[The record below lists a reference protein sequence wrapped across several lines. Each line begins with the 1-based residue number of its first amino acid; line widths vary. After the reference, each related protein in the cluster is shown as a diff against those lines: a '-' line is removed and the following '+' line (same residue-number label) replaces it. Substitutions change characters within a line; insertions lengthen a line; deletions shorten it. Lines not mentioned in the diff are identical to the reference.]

1 MQALEAMIEGMLSST
16 DHPELRIRRNRD
28 GRVSVRVYARNAT
41 KTSKGFVSAKWS
53 DCTATPIRATFDRR
67 RPSKS
72 SSRPSRRNPY

>member
-41 KTSKGFVSAKWS
+41 KTGHGVAETLT
-53 DCTATPIRATFDRR
+53 DAVQAAAADRR
-67 RPSKS
+67 SK
-72 SSRPSRRNPY
+72 

>member
-41 KTSKGFVSAKWS
+41 KTGHAVA
-53 DCTATPIRATFDRR
+53 DTLTDAVQAAAADRR
-67 RPSKS
+67 SK
-72 SSRPSRRNPY
+72 